1 VSPTKAKSRGELLGE
16 IRELRQ
22 RLADT
27 MAQTAVLDRDKRAE
41 RALRESEERY
51 RRLFEDDL
59 TGDYVSTPQG
69 EILACNP
76 AFVNL
81 FGFADREDAL
91 RANMASLC
99 PSESDHAAFVRAL
112 RVSGKLENSECL
124 RRRRDGTLIHVVEN
138 AVGVFGPAGELDQ
151 IRGYLFDNTAR
162 KKAEQALM
170 EAEERY
176 RTLIEFLPDAVLVS
190 DGEAILFANP
200 AAAKLFGAARPTEL
214 VGRSLFDFFLRETQP
229 EMAERTQRAVQDGLS
244 GPPERRKIRRMDSR
258 LVDVETAITPFVFDG
273 RACVLRVNRDITAR
287 VTAEE
292 AVLKKDREIS
302 LQLQKIE
309 KLNAALTTLLE
320 HRELE
325 NRQKLESVRATLEKL
340 VLPYLENLRTTRL
353 DEEQRVLIDVMVS
366 NLTNIGS
373 SFARQLSSWKTKL
386 TPAEIQV
393 ADLLRLGRRTKEIAA
408 LLKVS
413 PSAVSFHRNN
423 IRAKL
428 SLTRT
433 ATNLVSYL
441 RVVEESS
448 GSRLPPP
455 ARTRLRPARKASA
468 PAGGSRR
475 RDRAIAEP

>member
-1 VSPTKAKSRGELLGE
+1 MSPPKTKSKGELMEE

-22 RLADT
+22 RLADAT
-27 MAQTAVLDRDKRAE
+27 AQTAILNEDKRAE
-41 RALRESEERY
+41 IALRESEERY

-59 TGDYVSTPQG
+59 TGDYVSTPDG
-69 EILACNP
+69 EVRACNP
-76 AFVNL
+76 AFVSL
-81 FGFADREDAL
+81 FGFADRQEAL
-91 RANMASLC
+91 RANMASLY
-99 PSESDHAAFVRAL
+99 PSENDRAVFVNAL
-112 RVSGKLENSECL
+112 KARGKLEYYECV
-124 RRRRDGTLIHVVEN
+124 RRRRDGTFIHVVEN
-138 AVGVFGPAGELDQ
+138 AVGVFSADGELQQ

-176 RTLIEFLPDAVLVS
+176 RSLIEFLPDAVLVS
-190 DGEAILFANP
+190 DGETILFANP
-200 AAAKLFGAARPTEL
+200 AAANLVGAARPEEL
-214 VGRSLFDFFLRETQP
+214 VGGSLFNFFLPETQP
-229 EMAERTQRAVQDGLS
+229 EIAERTQRAMRDGLA
-244 GPPERRKIRRMDSR
+244 GPPERRKIRRLDSA
-258 LVDVETAITPFVFDG
+258 LVDVETAVTPFVFDG
-273 RACVLRVNRDITAR
+273 KACVLRVNRDITAR

-302 LQLQKIE
+302 LQIQKIE

-325 NRQKLESVRATLEKL
+325 SRQKLEGVRATLEKL
-340 VLPYLENLRTTRL
+340 VLPYLDNLKATRL
-353 DEEQRVLIDVMVS
+353 DEEQRILVEVMLS

-386 TPAEIQV
+386 TPTEIQV

-428 SLTRT
+428 GLTRT
-433 ATNLVSYL
+433 PTNLVSYL

-448 GSRLPPP
+448 GPSPPSP
-455 ARTRLRPARKASA
+455 ARRRLSSSRA
-468 PAGGSRR
+468 PGGRSVGRR
-475 RDRAIAEP
+475 RRSRSSAAR